1 MQQHWF
7 HTVWPFAGGGAAI
20 VMVAILLTTDTFRA
34 TKGSRWRDPVWLAWL
49 AAPLYWVHGY
59 MRTAAP
65 VVVAL
70 ASILAACGSGTTS
83 PSAPPS
89 RTTDTVDHYE
99 LVFLASTR
107 RVTNIIPLS
116 SCHSPPAAA
125 TSCER

>member
-83 PSAPPS
+83 PSGAAVANHRHGRPLRARLPCKRTARHEHHPS
-89 RTTDTVDHYE
+89 EQLTLTARCRDE
-99 LVFLASTR
+99 L
-107 RVTNIIPLS
+107 
-116 SCHSPPAAA
+116 
-125 TSCER
+125 